1 MLTPEQAESVREQI
15 LEQIDKL
22 PEGQKQGLREQFES
36 ATAEQLEAF
45 IKQQTSGEEQSGGT
59 GGECLFCGIGKGSV
73 ETIKVYENAFIVAF
87 LDITPA
93 VPGQIMIIPKEHYQ
107 FIFQVPDMVLW
118 EMTKAMKTIIP
129 ILVNVTKAQGVS
141 IYIAQGPGA
150 GQRIGHVA
158 INLIPRLEG
167 DKAAFIWDRK
177 EAPKEELDKAAR
189 EIKLGIDKS
198 IAEEKAKIE
207 QKVRQ
212 DVKQSSAPTPPIPE
226 YKRRI

>member
-1 MLTPEQAESVREQI
+1 MLTEEQAESVREQI
-15 LEQIDKL
+15 LEQIERL
-22 PEGQKQGLREQFES
+22 PEEQREGLKEQFEN

-45 IKQQTSGEEQSGGT
+45 VKQQQGQGSGELQGS
-59 GGECLFCGIGKGSV
+59 GECLFCGIGKGTV
-73 ETIKVYENAFIVAF
+73 DTIKVYENAFIVAF

-93 VPGQIMIIPKEHYQ
+93 VPGQIMIIPKEHWQ

-118 EMTKAMKTIIP
+118 EMTKAMKIIMP
-129 ILVNVTKAQGVS
+129 ILVNITKAQGVS

-158 INLIPRLEG
+158 INLIPRMEG
-167 DKAAFIWDRK
+167 DKAAFMWDRK
-177 EAPKEELDKAAR
+177 EAPRDELEKVAR

-212 DVKQSSAPTPPIPE
+212 ETKPSNAPAAPAPE
-226 YKRRI
+226 YMRRI